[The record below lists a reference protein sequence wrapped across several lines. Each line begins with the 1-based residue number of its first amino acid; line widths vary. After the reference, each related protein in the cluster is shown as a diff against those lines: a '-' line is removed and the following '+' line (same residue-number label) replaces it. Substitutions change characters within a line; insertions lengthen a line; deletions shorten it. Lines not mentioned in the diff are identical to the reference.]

1 MQHRFHLPIN
11 PFSFIAS
18 VAKWSRMRG
27 LQRAVTG
34 RAKKRLAEYSSIPIT
49 TAFPSPLPTPRHL
62 TKSAAGHKLRAWEV
76 QPFPHSFTTG
86 KTMRV
91 VLIGAPGVDK
101 LGQGHLLAERYGV
114 ADISVAGLL
123 RAAPRHVRD
132 NPTDERIINLLDER
146 LRERDCKRGFV
157 IAGFPRDIPQAQLLD
172 TLLGMLGASLQIA
185 VHLDAA
191 DFELVQRAAGRLQCE
206 KCGAVF
212 NRQSRPP
219 KNRGRCDECDG
230 RLSADGGGERAAE
243 MRVMA
248 FREKSAPLF
257 EYYRAQHK
265 LRRVELEGDAAQVH
279 DEICALVDLEIRPLE
294 IPSFETASQTPAFDE
309 RTVIAGGQITRI
321 ETAEPKKPRKATK
334 APAPVKK
341 TGGAGK
347 TTARKRPSRAAQPTK
362 KKVAK
367 VVAKKVA
374 SKKRAVK
381 KKTAKRIAKK
391 RAPNRM
397 TKKRVIKRVTKRVA
411 KKRVTKR
418 ATKRVA
424 TKKASKKRATKKR
437 LTTSRAAKKTATK
450 RVAKRV
456 VNKRVTKKRSTASR
470 ASNKATKKRTAK
482 RVAKKR
488 AVTKRATASRASN
501 KTTTK
506 RAAKRSV
513 NKRVTKKRTT
523 KSRAQKKT
531 ATKRVAKRVVNK
543 RAGKKRLSKTQS
555 STKRARTKR

>member
-1 MQHRFHLPIN
+1 
-11 PFSFIAS
+11 
-18 VAKWSRMRG
+18 
-27 LQRAVTG
+27 
-34 RAKKRLAEYSSIPIT
+34 
-49 TAFPSPLPTPRHL
+49 
-62 TKSAAGHKLRAWEV
+62 
-76 QPFPHSFTTG
+76 
-86 KTMRV
+86 MRV

-191 DFELVQRAAGRLQCE
+191 DFELVRRAAGRLQCE

-341 TGGAGK
+341 TGGGAGK

-411 KKRVTKR
+411 KRVAKKRVTKR

-456 VNKRVTKKRSTASR
+456 VNKRVTKKRPTASR

-501 KTTTK
+501 KTTAK

-513 NKRVTKKRTT
+513 NKRVSKKRTT
-523 KSRAQKKT
+523 KSRAPKKT
-531 ATKRVAKRVVNK
+531 AAKRVAKRVVNK